1 MQQYQTP
8 TKTFKIKLHQI
19 VMALALILIAQV
31 GAYIQSKIAHNNI
44 INSDANISTASLI
57 NLSTEPASVMQ
68 FNDCLYNLYELFE
81 LEKYQ
86 LQESVF
92 RQAITG
98 YVNLRQQGQLKNPD
112 ILTLIDFTKP
122 STERRLYMLDMK
134 NHRVIRHSLVAHGKN
149 SGNNYANSF
158 SNTVSSLQSSLGFYV
173 TGGTYEGE
181 HGYSLYLNGME
192 PGINDNAR
200 ERAIVMHAA
209 KYVCEEY
216 IQKHGRLGRSWGC
229 PAVSTNEHEAI
240 ISNIKNGSCLF
251 IYHNDTRYSHKSR
264 YLDKNRAA
272 NWLMAQPQG
281 CALL

>member
-149 SGNNYANSF
+149 SGNNYANRF
-158 SNTVSSLQSSLGFYV
+158 SNTVSS
-173 TGGTYEGE
+173 
-181 HGYSLYLNGME
+181 
-192 PGINDNAR
+192 
-200 ERAIVMHAA
+200 
-209 KYVCEEY
+209 
-216 IQKHGRLGRSWGC
+216 
-229 PAVSTNEHEAI
+229 
-240 ISNIKNGSCLF
+240 
-251 IYHNDTRYSHKSR
+251 
-264 YLDKNRAA
+264 
-272 NWLMAQPQG
+272 
-281 CALL
+281 